1 MAHFWFYN
9 NKVMNRIQQNIAKI
23 SVVVLVTVL
32 SAFTYQTD
40 IFDSV
45 ATAIRANNAKDV
57 ASYFNSSIDF
67 SVEGREGVY
76 SKTQAEMILKNF
88 FTQHPCTK
96 FDITH
101 RAKSYGSSS
110 FAIGAYASASGN
122 YRVTVYVKE
131 ISGKSLIHEMKIE
144 SGE

>member
-9 NKVMNRIQQNIAKI
+9 NKVMNRIQQNITKI

-45 ATAIRANNAKDV
+45 ATAIRGNNAKDV
-57 ASYFNSSIDF
+57 AGYFNSSVELNIDN
-67 SVEGREGVY
+67 SEGVY
-76 SKTQAEMILKNF
+76 SKTQAEMVLKNF
-88 FTQHPCTK
+88 FTQHACTK

-101 RAKSYGSSS
+101 RAKSYGNNS
-110 FAIGAYASASGN
+110 FAIGSYKSASGN

-131 ISGKSLIHEMKIE
+131 ISGKNLIHEMKFE
-144 SGE
+144 KE